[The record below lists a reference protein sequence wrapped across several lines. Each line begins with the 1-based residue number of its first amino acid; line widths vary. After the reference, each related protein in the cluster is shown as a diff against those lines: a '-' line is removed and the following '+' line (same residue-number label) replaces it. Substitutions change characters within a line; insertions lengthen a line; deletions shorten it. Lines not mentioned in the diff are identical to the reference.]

1 MTGHWY
7 GLVAFAGGIG
17 LFLLGMRLMSDG
29 LKIAA
34 GSALR
39 GLLASATRSLG
50 RGFASGLLI
59 TALVQSSGAVLFATI
74 GFVNAGLLSLG
85 QSIGLIF
92 GANVGTTL
100 TAWIVALVGFNVDL
114 QALAMPA
121 VAAGMALWIGGRG
134 RRSALGQALVG
145 FGVFFLGL
153 DALKDSF
160 ADIGDVF
167 DLAVWAV
174 PGALGVL
181 MFAALGIVLTV
192 LMQSSSAAL
201 AVTLT
206 AAAGGL
212 IPLAAGA
219 AMVIGANIGTTSTA
233 VFATFGATSAARRV
247 AAAHVI
253 FNLVAGAAAL
263 SMLPLMLA
271 AVVWIEALLG
281 LEGRPATSLAMLHTL
296 ANLLGVAL
304 MWPVTGWLIGFLER
318 RFAARELDEGQP
330 RHLDRAVL
338 ATPRLAID
346 ALVLEL
352 GRMAA
357 IAHRMARTV
366 LSSEAPQDGRL
377 DSEHAALERLGEAV
391 IDFVGALES
400 GGDAV
405 VEAGQPAAVRVVQYF
420 RAMAE
425 RVVEWGR
432 APRAAP
438 LPAGPAQQLAAL
450 RSAADHALTFA
461 DPSQDGLP
469 DAAALITDL
478 ESFEEIYRQTKDTL
492 LRAGGH
498 GLISAP
504 VLVRVLDEAS
514 YLRRI
519 VEQANKA
526 ARYLGTLGGA
536 PEHPAAAPS
545 LEPDSSAG

>member
-34 GSALR
+34 GPALR
-39 GLLASATRSLG
+39 GVLASATRSPG

-59 TALVQSSGAVLFATI
+59 TALVQSSSAVLFATI

-121 VAAGMALWIGGRG
+121 VAVGMALWIGGRG

-160 ADIGDVF
+160 ADIGDAF
-167 DLAVWAV
+167 DLAVWAK

-253 FNLVAGAAAL
+253 FNVVAGAAAL

-281 LEGRPATSLAMLHTL
+281 LEGRPATSLAMLHSL
-296 ANLLGVAL
+296 ANVLGVAL

-346 ALVLEL
+346 ALTLEL
-352 GRMAA
+352 GRIAA

-377 DSEHAALERLGEAV
+377 DSEHVALERLGEAV

-469 DAAALITDL
+469 DAPALIADL
-478 ESFEEIYRQTKDTL
+478 ASFEEIYRQTKDTL

-504 VLVRVLDEAS
+504 VLVRALDEAS

-536 PEHPAAAPS
+536 PEHPAAAPP

>member
-1 MTGHWY
+1 MTGNWY

-34 GSALR
+34 GPALR
-39 GLLASATRSLG
+39 GVLASATRSPG

-59 TALVQSSGAVLFATI
+59 TALVQSSSAVLFATI

-85 QSIGLIF
+85 QSIGLVF

-100 TAWIVALVGFNVDL
+100 TGWIVALVGFNVDL

-121 VAAGMALWIGGRG
+121 VAAGMALWIGGRD

-160 ADIGDVF
+160 AGIGDAF
-167 DLAVWAV
+167 DLAVWAK
-174 PGALGVL
+174 PGVLGVL
-181 MFAALGIVLTV
+181 MFATLGIVLTV

-219 AMVIGANIGTTSTA
+219 AMVIGTNIGTTSTA

-253 FNLVAGAAAL
+253 FNVVAGAAAL

-281 LEGRPATSLAMLHTL
+281 LKGLPATSLAMLHTL

-304 MWPVTGWLIGFLER
+304 MWPVTGWLVGFLER

-357 IAHRMARTV
+357 IAHRMARTL
-366 LSSEAPQDGRL
+366 LSSEAPQDAQL
-377 DSEHAALERLGEAV
+377 DSEYAALERLGEAV

-438 LPAGPAQQLAAL
+438 LPSGPAQQLAAL

-469 DAAALITDL
+469 DAAALIADL

-498 GLISAP
+498 GLISAA

-526 ARYLGTLGGA
+526 ARYLGTLGA
-536 PEHPAAAPS
+536 TQEQVPPTSATP
-545 LEPDSSAG
+545 PDSATG